1 MLGLPTPSCVS
12 RSSAT
17 SPNESSR
24 QLAARGSQTQFFP
37 VLHRLVDH
45 PQSTL
50 CRLHPIPRQASL
62 PSVAFLS
69 SRSPPNLCSRQMG
82 YAPCQILASLAA
94 PATVN
99 ALLILSLLMS
109 LKQTASNSRRLA
121 RRPHAFSGAS
131 DTLARHCCGTT
142 WRSTCILRAVP
153 RYTVPSRNVS
163 PREWS
168 WKTS

>member
-1 MLGLPTPSCVS
+1 MSCNSAPKWQTSSAIWRTPFPSKRPCRRKSRRSMLGLPTPSCVS
-12 RSSAT
+12 RSGAT

-37 VLHRLVDH
+37 VLHRLVNR

-62 PSVAFLS
+62 TSVAFLS

-99 ALLILSLLMS
+99 VLLILSLLMS
-109 LKQTASNSRRLA
+109 LKQTANNSRHLEK
-121 RRPHAFSGAS
+121 RPRHRAAS
-131 DTLARHCCGTT
+131 
-142 WRSTCILRAVP
+142 
-153 RYTVPSRNVS
+153 
-163 PREWS
+163 
-168 WKTS
+168 